1 MNVPLAFIQGLG
13 FPELLLILVIVVLL
27 FGVRK
32 LPELGRGLGEGI
44 KNFRSS
50 MKDGASGD
58 STTGSADDARK
69 DNPR

>member
-1 MNVPLAFIQGLG
+1 MGVPLAFFQNLG
-13 FPELLLILVIVVLL
+13 VTELLLILGIVILL

-32 LPELGRGLGEGI
+32 LPDLGRGLGEGI

-50 MKDGASGD
+50 MKDGSAGD
-58 STTGSADDARK
+58 SANGSADDARK